1 MSNTTT
7 FGNVTIHTID
17 HVLGFPGS
25 LAETVALDNTSLA
38 LLAPLL
44 RNVSLPSLAANA
56 NASVPAPFFD
66 VLNGGLHGF
75 TFFAPDD
82 GAIAAALAAGGLASL
97 AANRS
102 AAQALFQNHV
112 SSLPFPSSFCS
123 SSGEK
128 LTTRGT
134 AADQRLDGVLAAPL
148 REPDVRGGRA
158 AALRAERDGAL
169 RELRRDDGAHR
180 PAGRPACEW
189 GRARY

>member
-44 RNVSLPSLAANA
+44 RNVSLPALNA
-56 NASVPAPFFD
+56 NASAPAPFFD

-82 GAIAAALAAGGLASL
+82 GAIAAALAARGLASL
-97 AANRS
+97 AANQS

-112 SSLPFPSSFCS
+112 RPLPFPSSFCS

-128 LTTRGT
+128 LTTHGT